1 MVNTTATLVCGRSA
15 CESSM
20 LLVCPGWS
28 KPIVRILITVS
39 PRMYREALALAVH
52 RHRPDFDV
60 RMAASE
66 NVYEEMGLFSPHVLV
81 RSDDDDLDPLLL
93 ERVLCWVE
101 VMYTDSMNAK
111 IGVDGSIEEVS
122 DIAMDDLLRVVDE
135 AERLVLHG

>member
-1 MVNTTATLVCGRSA
+1 MW
-15 CESSM
+15 
-20 LLVCPGWS
+20 LVCPGRITL
-28 KPIVRILITVS
+28 IVRILITVS
-39 PRMYREALALAVH
+39 PRMYREALTLAVQ
-52 RHRPDFDV
+52 RHRPDFEV

-81 RSDDDDLDPLLL
+81 RSDDDLDPLLL

-135 AERLVLHG
+135 TGRLVLRG

>member
-1 MVNTTATLVCGRSA
+1 
-15 CESSM
+15 
-20 LLVCPGWS
+20 
-28 KPIVRILITVS
+28 
-39 PRMYREALALAVH
+39 
-52 RHRPDFDV
+52 
-60 RMAASE
+60 
-66 NVYEEMGLFSPHVLV
+66 MGLFSPHVLV

-101 VMYTDSMNAK
+101 VMYTDRMNAK